1 MMPNLDP
8 KALKSMMDRL
18 GIKSSEL
25 NATKVTIELED
36 KEIVIE
42 NPQVMLIE
50 AQGMKSFQIT
60 GNITENEKQEKIEV
74 KDEDIEFVMEQTGIK
89 DRAQVK
95 AALEKAKGNIAE
107 AILELKKS
115 D

>member
-25 NATKVTIELED
+25 NATKVTIELKD
-36 KEIVIE
+36 KEIVVE

-60 GNITENEKQEKIEV
+60 GNITENEKQEKVEV
-74 KDEDIEFVMEQTGIK
+74 KDEDIEFVIEQTGIK

-95 AALEKAKGNIAE
+95 AALEKA
-107 AILELKKS
+107 
-115 D
+115 